1 MKYYEVKSYGKT
13 YNVRIVASKYANNK
27 TLALSLITEKG
38 EPFANLTVNI
48 KDSMIWADET
58 TAFVDT
64 NNCPW
69 AEEFI
74 AENKL
79 GKYMGIR
86 GASGFCT
93 YPLYKFNLKK
103 LKKVLDIL
111 HIT

>member
-13 YNVRIVASKYANNK
+13 YNVRIETSKYTTNK
-27 TLALSLITEKG
+27 TLALPLITEEG

-48 KDSMIWADET
+48 MDSMIWADDT
-58 TAFVDT
+58 CAFVDT

-74 AENKL
+74 AENGL
-79 GKYMGIR
+79 GEYMGIR

-93 YPLYKFNLKK
+93 YPLYKFNLEEIEK
-103 LKKVLDIL
+103 IA
-111 HIT
+111 

>member
-13 YNVRIVASKYANNK
+13 YNVRIVAYKYANNK
-27 TLALSLITEKG
+27 SLALSLITDEG
-38 EPFANLTVNI
+38 EPFCNLTVNI
-48 KDSMIWADET
+48 MDSMIWANET

-74 AENKL
+74 TENEL
-79 GKYMGIR
+79 GEYMEIR

-93 YPLYKFNLKK
+93 YPLYKFNLEK
-103 LKKVLDIL
+103 LEKIA
-111 HIT
+111 